1 VTEPPAPEAAL
12 AATDPEPPPSDIA
25 PETTAA
31 APVEPAP
38 SPFEGLPTGPS
49 SVVVGTFDLLTRA
62 SVDIR
67 RGSFYIG
74 LIVLGTVAPVVLLA
88 WGLQVAIAGLSD
100 RDTVAVA
107 QGPIGAW
114 LGGAS
119 LLAVVGA
126 LVAIV
131 ESRSVAVALLGAR
144 LEGRPLQVR
153 DAVQRSRMV
162 FWHVVAA
169 TLLISGPLTVVQ
181 YGLAA
186 WLATVFHG
194 VSEVTTFSAAIIAAI
209 LGTPFAYVTAGIVL
223 GDVGAIEATRRSIR
237 LFGVR
242 RRSALVVSLFAFAAQ
257 LLTGIGLGSGLDLV
271 LRVFDALGLGPD
283 SGDVGVAI
291 TSALIVIIVF
301 AFGTLLFTVTA
312 IAAAPQ
318 VLMFLA
324 LTHARPGLAKVR
336 AAVTQPQGP
345 VQVGW
350 GAGPPPVR
358 WRFRWLTRPMLLAIV
373 IGAMTAAGGL
383 ASLNR

>member
-1 VTEPPAPEAAL
+1 M
-12 AATDPEPPPSDIA
+12 I
-25 PETTAA
+25 
-31 APVEPAP
+31 
-38 SPFEGLPTGPS
+38 
-49 SVVVGTFDLLTRA
+49 VGTFDLLTRA
-62 SVDIR
+62 SIDIR

-88 WGLQVAIAGLSD
+88 WGVQVATAGLSD
-100 RDTVAVA
+100 RDTVTVA

-114 LGGAS
+114 VGAAS
-119 LLAVVGA
+119 LLAFAGA

-131 ESRSVAVALLGAR
+131 ESRGLAVALLGAR
-144 LEGRPLQVR
+144 LEGRPLNVR
-153 DAVQRSRMV
+153 DAVQRSRTV

-169 TLLISGPLTVVQ
+169 TLLISGPLTVIQ
-181 YGLAA
+181 YALAA

-194 VSEVTTFSAAIIAAI
+194 VSEVTTFSAAIVAAT

-237 LFGVR
+237 LFAVR

-271 LRVFDALGLGPD
+271 LRVFEALGLGPA
-283 SGDVGVAI
+283 SGNVGVAI

-324 LTHARPGLAKVR
+324 LTHATPGLAKVR
-336 AAVTQPQGP
+336 ALATGPQVP
-345 VQVGW
+345 IQAGW
-350 GAGPPPVR
+350 GAGPPPIR
-358 WRFRWLTRPMLLAIV
+358 WRFRWLTRPMLLAMV
-373 IGAMTAAGGL
+373 LGALVAAGGL

>member
-1 VTEPPAPEAAL
+1 V
-12 AATDPEPPPSDIA
+12 I
-25 PETTAA
+25 
-31 APVEPAP
+31 
-38 SPFEGLPTGPS
+38 
-49 SVVVGTFDLLTRA
+49 VGTFDLLTRA

-74 LIVLGTVAPVVLLA
+74 LIMLGTVAPVVLLA
-88 WGLQVAIAGLSD
+88 WGLQVATAGLSD
-100 RDTVAVA
+100 RDIVAVA
-107 QGPIGAW
+107 QGPIDAW
-114 LGGAS
+114 LAGAS
-119 LLAVVGA
+119 LLAVAGA

-131 ESRSVAVALLGAR
+131 ESRSLAVALLGAR

-153 DAVQRSRMV
+153 DGVQRSRMV

-169 TLLISGPLTVVQ
+169 TLLISGPLTVIQ
-181 YGLAA
+181 YTLAA

-194 VSEVTTFSAAIIAAI
+194 VSEVPTFSAAIVAAI

-237 LFGVR
+237 LFAVR

-271 LRVFDALGLGPD
+271 LRVFEALGLGPS
-283 SGDVGVAI
+283 SGDFGVAI

-324 LTHARPGLAKVR
+324 LTHATPGLAKVR
-336 AAVTQPQGP
+336 VLGTQPQQP
-345 VQVGW
+345 IQVGW
-350 GAGPPPVR
+350 GAGPPPIR

-373 IGAMTAAGGL
+373 IGALTAAGGL

>member
-1 VTEPPAPEAAL
+1 MTEPPPPEPAL
-12 AATDPEPPPSDIA
+12 PATDPDPAPPVDVPEPAPAPVAPPPS
-25 PETTAA
+25 
-31 APVEPAP
+31 
-38 SPFEGLPTGPS
+38 PFAGLPTGPS
-49 SVVVGTFDLLTRA
+49 SVIVGTFDLLTRA

-74 LIVLGTVAPVVLLA
+74 LIVLGTVAPLVLLA
-88 WGLQVAIAGLSD
+88 WGVQVATAGLSD
-100 RDTVAVA
+100 RDTLTVAE
-107 QGPIGAW
+107 GPIGAW

-131 ESRSVAVALLGAR
+131 ESRSVAVALLAAR

-153 DAVQRSRMV
+153 DAVQRSRMA

-169 TLLISGPLTVVQ
+169 TLLISGPLTVIQ
-181 YGLAA
+181 YAFAA

-194 VSEVTTFSAAIIAAI
+194 VSEVTTFSAAIVAAI

-271 LRVFDALGLGPD
+271 LRVFEALGLGPA

-312 IAAAPQ
+312 IASAPQ

-324 LTHARPGLAKVR
+324 LTHATPGLAKVR
-336 AAVTQPQGP
+336 VAVMQPQGSI
-345 VQVGW
+345 QAGW
-350 GAGPPPVR
+350 GTGPPPMK

-383 ASLNR
+383 ASLSR

>member
-1 VTEPPAPEAAL
+1 V
-12 AATDPEPPPSDIA
+12 I
-25 PETTAA
+25 
-31 APVEPAP
+31 
-38 SPFEGLPTGPS
+38 
-49 SVVVGTFDLLTRA
+49 VGTFDLLTRA

-88 WGLQVAIAGLSD
+88 WGLQVATAGLSE
-100 RDTVAVA
+100 RDTMAVA

-119 LLAVVGA
+119 LLAVTGA

-153 DAVQRSRMV
+153 EGVQRSRMV

-181 YGLAA
+181 YAVAG

-194 VSEVTTFSAAIIAAI
+194 VSEVTTFSAAIVAAI
-209 LGTPFAYVTAGIVL
+209 LGTPFAYVTVGIVL

-237 LFGVR
+237 LFLVR

-271 LRVFDALGLGPD
+271 LRVFEALGLGPA
-283 SGDVGVAI
+283 SGDVGVAV

-324 LTHARPGLAKVR
+324 LTHATPGLAKVR
-336 AAVTQPQGP
+336 AAGMQPQQP
-345 VQVGW
+345 AQVGW
-350 GAGPPPVR
+350 GAGPPPIR
-358 WRFRWLTRPMLLAIV
+358 WRFRWLTRPMLLAMA